1 MTKNVQR
8 IVAGERKILT
18 FTLGDQVFGIDME
31 PLIEIREWD
40 EPTPLPK
47 VPAYIRG
54 VMNLR
59 GAVLPI
65 VDLSERLG
73 WQATNVHARSC
84 IVVVDLDGQ
93 AAGFLVDQ
101 VADIV
106 PIDESE
112 IKPAPDMEMGEPGVI
127 AGLVQAPP
135 SLRQGATEQG
145 SRMITLLELGALNV
159 TASLDLA
166 A

>member
-1 MTKNVQR
+1 MSNDVQR

-18 FTLGDQVFGIDME
+18 FTLGDQLFGIDME

-47 VPAYIRG
+47 VPSYVRG

-65 VDLSERLG
+65 VDLSDRLG
-73 WQATNVHARSC
+73 WQPTALHARSC
-84 IVVVDLDGQ
+84 IVVVDLNGQ

-112 IKPAPDMEMGEPGVI
+112 IKAAPDIEIGEPGVI
-127 AGLVQAPP
+127 AGLVQAP
-135 SLRQGATEQG
+135 SALRQGQAEQG
-145 SRMITLLELGALNV
+145 SRMITLLDLNALNV
-159 TASLDLA
+159 TAELNLA